1 MSSSWPGV
9 LGALA
14 ARRHLE
20 PAQARWAM
28 DAILAGDASNAQI
41 AGFVLGLR
49 VKGETPE
56 EVAALAAAMAERGRR
71 VDLAGGPVLDVVGTG
86 GDQHHS
92 VNVSTMAALV
102 CAAAGATVVKHGNR
116 AVSSS
121 TGTADV
127 LEALGV
133 AIDLDPEQ
141 VVECV
146 EESGIGFCFAPV
158 FHPAM
163 RHAAPA
169 RRELVIPTVFNI
181 LGPLTN
187 PAGAQSALVGCAAE
201 PWAPIM
207 ADVLARRS
215 VRALVVRGD
224 DGADEIST
232 TAPTTVWDA
241 RGSNV
246 VIERIDSRDLGCE
259 PAVLDDLRGGD
270 SHRNAELLRKSL
282 GACDDGDPDDR
293 QVRAIR
299 SAVAV
304 NAAAALVAYDCA
316 RGVESARPDAMPLT
330 EAIAARLPVVEN
342 VIARGAAVELLD
354 RWAAASTRIKQS
366 ASD

>member
-14 ARRHLE
+14 AGRDLDTD
-20 PAQARWAM
+20 QALWAM
-28 DAILAGDASNAQI
+28 DAILTGDASNAQI

-49 VKGETPE
+49 VKGETPD
-56 EVAALAAAMAERGRR
+56 EVAALAAVMGERGRR

-133 AIDLDPEQ
+133 AIDLEPEQ
-141 VVECV
+141 VAECV
-146 EESGIGFCFAPV
+146 DESGIGFCFAPV

-169 RRELVIPTVFNI
+169 RRELGIPTVFNI

-187 PAGAQSALVGCAAE
+187 PAGAQSALIGCAAE
-201 PWAPIM
+201 SWAPIM

-241 RGSNV
+241 RGSDV
-246 VIERIDSRDLGCE
+246 VIAKIDARDLGCE
-259 PAVLDDLRGGD
+259 RAVLTDLRGGD

-282 GACDDGDPDDR
+282 GACDDGDPDAL

-304 NAAAALVAYDCA
+304 NAASALVAYDCA
-316 RGVESARPDAMPLT
+316 RGVESAQRDAAPLS
-330 EAIAARLPVVEN
+330 EAIAARMPVVED
-342 VIARGAAVELLD
+342 VIARGAAIELLD
-354 RWAAASTRIKQS
+354 RWAAVSTRIKQS
-366 ASD
+366 AID